1 MAEQGRDSKLSHL
14 LVHSK
19 CLRQP
24 RLGQAREAG
33 AKSSIWVSHPKA
45 AGTQRPES
53 HGCWLPGCVSRRP
66 DWKQTTSSAATCCAT
81 ECKHPTRPLGP
92 ASHTALGPGLA
103 SCTALD
109 PSAPWACSQFHSVLQ
124 DPWAEQG
131 QGEAS
136 MPGWA
141 PGAVRWDSPECPPP
155 LKGAKGAPGSQAGQV
170 AKLSFEPSVRLHSTL
185 PCSSGPCLPH
195 GTPDMLGAGGQRL
208 LTHPCMLQ
216 TRRPVLTGH
225 HTSP

>member
-1 MAEQGRDSKLSHL
+1 MAAGSPGVLAGGQTGS
-14 LVHSK
+14 
-19 CLRQP
+19 RQP
-24 RLGQAREAG
+24 ALQPHAVLQSASVPHGPLAPRPTRPLALG
-33 AKSSIWVSHPKA
+33 WHPTWPLA
-45 AGTQRPES
+45 LDQR
-53 HGCWLPGCVSRRP
+53 
-66 DWKQTTSSAATCCAT
+66 
-81 ECKHPTRPLGP
+81 PTRPLGP

-103 SCTALD
+103 SRTALD